1 MPERNARRAEITR
14 DFDSMERVFYWVRC
28 WDLTADELELEHMAF
43 RTLEDA
49 REFAESW
56 QDRRENAE
64 ISGVDIG

>member
-1 MPERNARRAEITR
+1 MTERNARRAEITR
-14 DFDSMERVFYWVRC
+14 DFDSLERVFYWVRC
-28 WDLTADELELEHMAF
+28 WDLTADEPELERMAF

>member
-1 MPERNARRAEITR
+1 MTERNARRAEITR
-14 DFDSMERVFYWVRC
+14 DFDSMERVLYWVKC
-28 WDLTADELELEHMAF
+28 WDLTADELEPQRMAF

-56 QDRRENAE
+56 QNRSENAE

>member
-1 MPERNARRAEITR
+1 MAERNARRAEITR

-28 WDLTADELELEHMAF
+28 WDLTADELELQRMAF

-56 QDRRENAE
+56 QDSEENPE
-64 ISGVDIG
+64 ISSTNIG